1 MVKKTAPLIIESA
14 VLPVIALRGVVLLPQ
29 MVLRFDVA
37 RKKSLTALEH
47 AAQTDQRIFLVA
59 QKNPTD
65 QEPGTHDIFTVGT
78 VAQIKQVVRRNQE
91 TLNLLVEGL
100 HRGAINQYEVTEP
113 YFSADISLFSE
124 PVETKYSPS
133 VEALVK
139 TAHNLFTR
147 YASLSGDM
155 APEVVG
161 NGIAE
166 NSPGRLADYLAANTM
181 ISFEDQQDVLEEFE
195 PLKRLKKMVQIL
207 ARENSVLELENEIND
222 KVKTA
227 MDKSQ
232 REYYL
237 KEQIRTIS
245 TELGETDGGPDEYYE
260 YENKIMA
267 LKLSEE
273 AEEKLLKEA
282 GKLTKMPPGS
292 HESTVIRNYLDTC
305 IDLPWNKKTHK
316 KRTIAEIRKI
326 LDKDHYGLEKVKE
339 RILEFMAVSLLSE
352 DIKGQIL
359 CLVGPPG
366 VGKTSVARSI
376 ARASGREF
384 ARISLG
390 GVRDEADIRGHRKTY
405 IGAMPGRII
414 SALIQVKTSNPVI
427 LLDEIDKMSS
437 DFRGDP
443 ASAMLEVLDSE
454 QNKNFVDHFI
464 ELPFDLSDVLFITTA
479 NYYDNIPEPLLDRM
493 EMISLSSYTREEK
506 VQIAKLHL
514 LPKQLKKHG
523 LTAAQLKIS
532 EDVLRQLCDSYT
544 REAGVR
550 NLERELAALCR
561 KTAMK
566 IAEGEAKSLNVTSKK
581 LVDLL
586 GPAKY
591 KPDMLLTKDEVG
603 VVTGL
608 AWTSVGGDTLPI
620 EVTVLDGTG
629 KIELTGSLGDVM
641 KESAHTALS
650 YTRSR
655 VEELGI
661 DKEFYKTKDLH
672 IHVPEGAVPKD
683 GPSAGITIA
692 TAIISALTNAPIRCD
707 VAMTGEITLR
717 GRILPIGGL
726 REKTMA
732 AYRAGIKTI
741 IIPADNLPDLYEV
754 DKTVKENIKFV
765 PADNM
770 DTVLRTAGIRI

>member
-1 MVKKTAPLIIESA
+1 MIKKTSPLVFDSA

-37 RKKSLTALEH
+37 RKKSLMALEQ

-65 QEPGTHDIFTVGT
+65 QEPGINDIYTIGT

-91 TLNLLVEGL
+91 TLSILVEGL
-100 HRGAINQYEVTEP
+100 YRGAINRYETTEP
-113 YFSADISLFSE
+113 YFSAEISMFSE
-124 PVETKYSPS
+124 PEPVKKTPTM
-133 VEALVK
+133 EALVK
-139 TAHNLFTR
+139 TAHQLFTR
-147 YASLSGDM
+147 YAALSGDM

-161 NGIAE
+161 NGISE
-166 NSPGRLADYLAANTM
+166 KRPGMLADYLAANTM
-181 ISFEDQQDVLEEFE
+181 ISFEDQQVVLEEYD
-195 PLKRLKKMVQIL
+195 PLKRLKKLIQIL
-207 ARENSVLELENEIND
+207 AHENSVLEIENEIQE
-222 KVKTA
+222 KVKLA

-245 TELGETDGGPDEYYE
+245 SELGETDGGPDEYYE
-260 YENKIMA
+260 YESKIMA
-267 LKLSEE
+267 LNVGGEV
-273 AEEKLLKEA
+273 EEKLLKEA
-282 GKLTKMPPGS
+282 GKLSKMPPGS
-292 HESTVIRNYLDTC
+292 HEATVIRNYLDTC
-305 IDLPWNKKTHK
+305 LDLPWNKMSHK
-316 KRTIAEIRKI
+316 RKSIAEIRKI

-339 RILEFMAVSLLSE
+339 RIIEYMAVQLLS
-352 DIKGQIL
+352 DDVKGQIL
-359 CLVGPPG
+359 CLVGSPG

-376 ARASGREF
+376 AHASGREF
-384 ARISLG
+384 VRISLG

-405 IGAMPGRII
+405 VGAMPGRII
-414 SALIQVKTSNPVI
+414 NALIQAKTKNPVI

-443 ASAMLEVLDSE
+443 ASALLEVLDAE
-454 QNKNFVDHFI
+454 QNKNFVDHFV

-479 NYYDNIPEPLLDRM
+479 NYEENIPDPLLDRM
-493 EMISLSSYTREEK
+493 EVIHLSSYTREEK

-514 LPKQLKKHG
+514 VPKQLKKHG
-523 LTAAQLKIS
+523 LTSANLRVS
-532 EDVLRQLCDSYT
+532 EDVLRELCDNYT

-550 NLERELAALCR
+550 NLEREIATLCR
-561 KTAMK
+561 KTAVK
-566 IAEGEAKSLNVTSKK
+566 IAEGQVKSVVITSKK
-581 LVDLL
+581 LVEML

-591 KPDMLLTKDEVG
+591 KPDPLLNKDEVG

-608 AWTSVGGDTLPI
+608 AWTAAGGDTLPI
-620 EVTVLDGTG
+620 EVTVLEGSG

-650 YTRSR
+650 YARSR
-655 VEELGI
+655 VDELGI
-661 DKEFYKTKDLH
+661 DKDFYKTKDLH

-692 TAIISALTNAPIRCD
+692 TAIISALTNKPVHRD

-726 REKTMA
+726 REKSMA
-732 AYRAGIKTI
+732 AYRAGIKTV

-754 DKTVKENIKFV
+754 DKTVKEKIKFV

-770 DTVLRTAGIRI
+770 DTVLKTAGIPI